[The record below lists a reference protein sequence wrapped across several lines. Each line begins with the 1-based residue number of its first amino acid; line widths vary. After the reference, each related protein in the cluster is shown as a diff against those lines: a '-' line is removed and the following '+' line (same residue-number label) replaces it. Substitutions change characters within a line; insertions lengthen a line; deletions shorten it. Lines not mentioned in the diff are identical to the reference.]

1 MKKDPEL
8 HNLLDEMEGL
18 LARMPKEKRL
28 EYFRKS
34 TFPRP
39 LDFEKEL
46 NGTKYVIRTFFDE
59 TADESIHEKMQR
71 ITFKSAL

>member
-1 MKKDPEL
+1 MKKDLEL

-18 LARMPKEKRL
+18 LARMPRETRL
-28 EYFRKS
+28 EHFRKS

-46 NGTKYVIRTFFDE
+46 DGTKYVIRTFFDE
-59 TADESIHEKMQR
+59 TADESIYEKVRR
-71 ITFKSAL
+71 ISFKSAL